1 MPRIVFVT
9 GAAGAIGA
17 RLLPALRAAGWR
29 TRVLVHRRE
38 VEDADEQVRGD
49 LADAASL
56 RTGATGAAAVL
67 HLAART
73 HARREGEYRAIN
85 VDGTARMLAAARDAG
100 VDRFVHVSTRAISP
114 QGGAYSRTKLE
125 AEDLVRAAPVEHAIV
140 RIPEVYG
147 AGGREGV
154 DDMLRRAARGSAIP
168 VVGRGADV
176 LCPVHVDDVTGPL
189 VEALSAPA
197 AAGRTYTL
205 AGECHTARE
214 VAEACASAYGA
225 RARTV
230 GVPAPVVRLACA
242 GARFLP
248 LPLYPDQLARL
259 RAEKPAP
266 SPEAGSD
273 LGFAPRPLAEGL
285 RDAGAVASP
294 AAPAGSP

>member
-49 LADAASL
+49 LADEASL

-67 HLAART
+67 HLAALT

-125 AEDLVRAAPVEHAIV
+125 AEDIVRAAAMEHAIV

-168 VVGRGADV
+168 VVGHGADV

-225 RARTV
+225 RARVV

-285 RDAGAVASP
+285 RTAGAVAGP
-294 AAPAGSP
+294 AEPAGSP